1 MHKKENWMIACMIVT
16 MLVGCSITLAAETET
31 VTLTAEAD
39 AYVKQGEPDTNF
51 GSEQDLKANLHGDLN
66 YCLKSYIRFDISQ
79 IEYPIVNATLN
90 LTITAF
96 TGDDYRHTQ
105 IGRVADGDPGE
116 NWDENTITWNNAPA
130 HNPDIAYIYQQPGDA
145 VGNVDSVTPSMPSM
159 ILYFLQDD
167 TDGKVTFVVDQSIWW
182 AQSRTYASRENETYA
197 APTLEITYEL
207 PSLLEGDA
215 NRDGV
220 VSAGDYASVQA
231 NFGST
236 GDPGILGDAN
246 GDGVV
251 SAGDYASVQ
260 ANFGNTNATEV
271 VPEPATMSLLTV
283 VGIFGLRHR
292 RNK

>member
-16 MLVGCSITLAAETET
+16 MLVGCSITLAADTQ
-31 VTLTAEAD
+31 TLTFTAEAD

-51 GSEQDLKANLHGDLN
+51 GSEEDLKANFHGDLN
-66 YCLKSYIRFDISQ
+66 YCLKSYIRFDISE
-79 IEYPIVNATLN
+79 IDGPITDATLN

-105 IGRVADGDPGE
+105 ISSLTDGNAGE

-130 HNPDIAYIYQQPGDA
+130 PDYGIAYVYQQPGDA
-145 VGNVDSVTPSMPSM
+145 VGNVDSVTPYTPSM

-271 VPEPATMSLLTV
+271 VPEPAAMSLLTV
-283 VGIFGLRHR
+283 VGIFGLRRR